1 MSSASGSTL
10 TGPTSTLSLTDSAGN
25 AWTLT
30 GGVVYENGKAAGYTA
45 SVVLVLY
52 YNSVIY
58 QEWKTS
64 TGGGWYG
71 WVNGAWVLEAQDPRT
86 VPTPTPAPTQTV
98 TLAAGQSVLV
108 NFGGSASITIT
119 ASS

>member
-1 MSSASGSTL
+1 VSSASGSTL

-25 AWTLT
+25 TWTLT

-52 YNSVIY
+52 YNSLIY

-64 TGGGWYG
+64 AGGGWYG
-71 WVNGAWVLEAQDPRT
+71 WVNGGWVLEAQDPRT
-86 VPTPTPAPTQTV
+86 IPTPTPAPTQTV